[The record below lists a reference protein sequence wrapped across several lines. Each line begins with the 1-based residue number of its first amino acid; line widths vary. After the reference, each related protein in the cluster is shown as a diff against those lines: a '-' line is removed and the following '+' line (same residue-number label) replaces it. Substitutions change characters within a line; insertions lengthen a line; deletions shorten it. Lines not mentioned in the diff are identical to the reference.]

1 MSTDINSLIERARN
15 WDKAAIARLI
25 TLAEEGV
32 EIPLSIQRRSHV
44 IGITGP
50 PGSGK
55 STLIYAMARKI
66 PQDKRVAILTIDPS
80 SPFTGGSFMGNRI
93 RMQELTSRPNIYI
106 RSMATRGIRG
116 GLNYATMAAVNIL
129 EYAGADYIFI
139 ETVGAGQSDTD
150 VKYVADTILV
160 LVPPLSG
167 DEIQALKSGLME
179 IGDIYVVSKSDNQ
192 ASESTYRDLLAMVD
206 MVREVKGDSWKPAV
220 IKVSGLYGY
229 GVDELLK
236 LIDDRF
242 RELVSNGRLNESLT
256 SRRLLEMRLYAYDL
270 LEKRLVEDKEL
281 ENDVANGKLSPQEAA
296 RRLLGMGLPRLDH
309 VAVAVRDIN
318 NAVEKFRRLG
328 LKVGDPII
336 VEEQGV
342 KVVMVWLGNTRI
354 ELLEPL
360 NQSSTVAKFLESR
373 GEGIHHI
380 ALEVNDLDEFIKRVQ
395 EAGLTLTGKPSKGAE
410 GIVTFIH
417 PKSLNGVLLELVQR
431 RISNE

>member
-1 MSTDINSLIERARN
+1 MKIEELLERVRN
-15 WDKAAIARLI
+15 WDKLAIAKLI
-25 TLAEEGV
+25 TMAEEGV
-32 EIPLSIQRRSHV
+32 EPQLDVRRRSHV

-55 STLIYAMARKI
+55 STLIYTMARKI

-93 RMQELTSRPNIYI
+93 RMQELTSKPNIYI

-116 GLNYATMAAVNIL
+116 GLNYATVAAINIL
-129 EYAGADYIFI
+129 EYAGADYIFL

-179 IGDIYVVSKSDNQ
+179 IGDIYVVSKSDNP
-192 ASESTYRDLLAMVD
+192 ASESTYRDLMAMVD
-206 MVREVKGDSWKPAV
+206 MVREIKGETWRPTV
-220 IKVSGLYGY
+220 LKVSGLYGY

-236 LIDDRF
+236 VIDDRF
-242 RELVSNGRLNESLT
+242 GELMKNGRLDNTLR
-256 SRRLLEMRLYAYDL
+256 SRRTLEMRLYAYDL
-270 LEKRLVEDKEL
+270 LEKSLNEAKDL
-281 ENDVANGKLSPQEAA
+281 ESKVINGELSPRDAA
-296 RRLLGMGLPRLDH
+296 RRLLNYYDKPRLDH
-309 VAVAVRDIN
+309 VAVAIKNIDEAAR
-318 NAVEKFRRLG
+318 KFRELG
-328 LKVGDPII
+328 LRVSDPIV

-342 KVVMVWLGNTRI
+342 KVVMVMLSNTKI

-360 NQSSTVAKFLESR
+360 GPETTVAKFIEKR

-380 ALEVNDLDEFIKRVQ
+380 AIEVDDINKFINIAKN
-395 EAGLTLTGKPSKGAE
+395 AGLTITGEPSRGAE

-417 PKSLNGVLLELVQR
+417 PKSLHGILLELVQH
-431 RISNE
+431 E

>member
-1 MSTDINSLIERARN
+1 MKIEELLERARN
-15 WDKAAIARLI
+15 WDKLAIAKLI
-25 TLAEEGV
+25 TMAEEGV
-32 EIPLSIQRRSHV
+32 EPQLDVRRRSHV

-55 STLIYAMARKI
+55 STLIYTMARKI

-93 RMQELTSRPNIYI
+93 RMQELTSKPNIYI

-116 GLNYATMAAVNIL
+116 GLNYATIAAINIL
-129 EYAGADYIFI
+129 EYAGADYIFL

-179 IGDIYVVSKSDNQ
+179 IGDIYVVSKSDNP
-192 ASESTYRDLLAMVD
+192 ASESTYRDLMAMVD
-206 MVREVKGDSWKPAV
+206 MVREIKGETWRPTV
-220 IKVSGLYGY
+220 LKVSGLYGY

-236 LIDDRF
+236 VIDDRF
-242 RELVSNGRLNESLT
+242 GELMKNGRLDNTLR
-256 SRRLLEMRLYAYDL
+256 SRRTLEMRLYAYDL
-270 LEKRLVEDKEL
+270 LEKSLNEAKDL
-281 ENDVANGKLSPQEAA
+281 ESKVINGELSPRDAA
-296 RRLLGMGLPRLDH
+296 RRLLNYYDKPRLDH
-309 VAVAVRDIN
+309 VAVAIKNIDEAAR
-318 NAVEKFRRLG
+318 KFKELG
-328 LKVGDPII
+328 LRVSDPIV

-342 KVVMVWLGNTRI
+342 KVVMVMLSNTKI

-360 NQSSTVAKFLESR
+360 GPETTVAKFIEKR

-380 ALEVNDLDEFIKRVQ
+380 AIEVDDINKFINIAKN
-395 EAGLTLTGKPSKGAE
+395 AGLTITGEPSRGAE

-417 PKSLNGVLLELVQR
+417 PKSLHGILLELVQH
-431 RISNE
+431 E

>member
-1 MSTDINSLIERARN
+1 MKIEELLERARN
-15 WDKAAIARLI
+15 WDKLAIAKLI
-25 TLAEEGV
+25 TMAEEGV
-32 EIPLSIQRRSHV
+32 EPQLDVRRRSHV

-55 STLIYAMARKI
+55 STLIYTMARKI

-93 RMQELTSRPNIYI
+93 RMQELTSKPNIYI

-116 GLNYATMAAVNIL
+116 GLNYATVAAINIL
-129 EYAGADYIFI
+129 EYAGADYIFL

-179 IGDIYVVSKSDNQ
+179 IGDIYVVSKSDNP
-192 ASESTYRDLLAMVD
+192 ASESTYRDLMAMVD
-206 MVREVKGDSWKPAV
+206 MVREIKGETWRPTV
-220 IKVSGLYGY
+220 LKVSGLYGY

-236 LIDDRF
+236 VIDDRF
-242 RELVSNGRLNESLT
+242 GELMKNGRLDNTLR
-256 SRRLLEMRLYAYDL
+256 SRRTLEMRLYAYDL
-270 LEKRLVEDKEL
+270 LEKSLNEAKDL
-281 ENDVANGKLSPQEAA
+281 ESKVINGELSPRDAA
-296 RRLLGMGLPRLDH
+296 RRLLNYYDKPRLDH
-309 VAVAVRDIN
+309 VAVAIKNIDEAAR
-318 NAVEKFRRLG
+318 KFRELG
-328 LKVGDPII
+328 LRVSDPIV

-342 KVVMVWLGNTRI
+342 KVVMVMLSNTKI

-360 NQSSTVAKFLESR
+360 GPETTVAKFIEKR

-380 ALEVNDLDEFIKRVQ
+380 AIEVDDINKFINIAKN
-395 EAGLTLTGKPSKGAE
+395 AGLTITGEPSRGAE

-417 PKSLNGVLLELVQR
+417 PKSLHGILLELV
-431 RISNE
+431 SMSEL

>member
-1 MSTDINSLIERARN
+1 MKIEELLERARN
-15 WDKAAIARLI
+15 WDKLAIAKLI
-25 TLAEEGV
+25 TMAEEGV
-32 EIPLSIQRRSHV
+32 EPQLDVRRRSHV

-55 STLIYAMARKI
+55 STLIYTMARKI

-93 RMQELTSRPNIYI
+93 RMQELTSKPNIYI

-116 GLNYATMAAVNIL
+116 GLNYATIAAINIL
-129 EYAGADYIFI
+129 EYAGADYIFL

-179 IGDIYVVSKSDNQ
+179 IGDIYVVSKSDNL
-192 ASESTYRDLLAMVD
+192 ASESTFRDLMVMVD
-206 MVREVKGDSWKPAV
+206 MVREIKGETWRPTV
-220 IKVSGLYGY
+220 LKVSGLYGY

-236 LIDDRF
+236 VIDDRF
-242 RELVSNGRLNESLT
+242 GELMKNGGLDNTLR
-256 SRRLLEMRLYAYDL
+256 SRRTLEMRLYAYDL
-270 LEKRLVEDKEL
+270 LEKSLNEAKDL
-281 ENDVANGKLSPQEAA
+281 ESKVINGELSPRDAA
-296 RRLLGMGLPRLDH
+296 RRLLNYYDKPRLDH
-309 VAVAVRDIN
+309 VAVAIKNVDEAAR
-318 NAVEKFRRLG
+318 KFKELG
-328 LKVGDPII
+328 LRVSDPIV

-342 KVVMVWLGNTRI
+342 KVVMVMLGNTKI

-360 NQSSTVAKFLESR
+360 GPETTVAKFIEKR

-380 ALEVNDLDEFIKRVQ
+380 AIEVDDINKFINIAKN
-395 EAGLTLTGKPSKGAE
+395 AGLTITGEPSRGAE

-417 PKSLNGVLLELVQR
+417 PKSLHGILLELVQH
-431 RISNE
+431 E

>member
-1 MSTDINSLIERARN
+1 MKIEELLERARN
-15 WDKAAIARLI
+15 WDKLAIAKLI
-25 TLAEEGV
+25 TMAEEGV
-32 EIPLSIQRRSHV
+32 EPQLDVRRRSHV

-55 STLIYAMARKI
+55 STLIYTMARKI

-93 RMQELTSRPNIYI
+93 RMQELTSKPNIYI

-116 GLNYATMAAVNIL
+116 GLNYATVAAINIL
-129 EYAGADYIFI
+129 EYAGADYIFL

-179 IGDIYVVSKSDNQ
+179 IGDIYVVSKSDNP
-192 ASESTYRDLLAMVD
+192 ASESTYRDLMAMVD
-206 MVREVKGDSWKPAV
+206 MVREIKGETWRPTV
-220 IKVSGLYGY
+220 LKVSGLYGY

-236 LIDDRF
+236 VIDDRF
-242 RELVSNGRLNESLT
+242 GELMKNGRLDNTLR
-256 SRRLLEMRLYAYDL
+256 SRRTLEMRLYAYDL
-270 LEKRLVEDKEL
+270 LEKSLNEAKDL
-281 ENDVANGKLSPQEAA
+281 ESKVINGELSPRDAA
-296 RRLLGMGLPRLDH
+296 RRLLNYYDKPRLDH
-309 VAVAVRDIN
+309 VAVAIKNIDEAAR
-318 NAVEKFRRLG
+318 KFRELG
-328 LKVGDPII
+328 LRVSDPIV

-342 KVVMVWLGNTRI
+342 KVVMVMLGNTKI

-360 NQSSTVAKFLESR
+360 GPETTVAKFIEKR

-380 ALEVNDLDEFIKRVQ
+380 AIEVDDINKFINIAKN
-395 EAGLTLTGKPSKGAE
+395 AGLTITSEPSRGAE

-417 PKSLNGVLLELVQR
+417 PKSLHGILLELVQHAR
-431 RISNE
+431 

>member
-1 MSTDINSLIERARN
+1 MKIEELLERARN
-15 WDKAAIARLI
+15 WDKLAIAKLI
-25 TLAEEGV
+25 TMAEEGV
-32 EIPLSIQRRSHV
+32 EPQLDVRRRSHV

-55 STLIYAMARKI
+55 STLIYTMARKI

-93 RMQELTSRPNIYI
+93 RMQELTSKPNIYI

-116 GLNYATMAAVNIL
+116 GLNYATVAAINIL
-129 EYAGADYIFI
+129 EYAGADYIFL

-179 IGDIYVVSKSDNQ
+179 IGDIYVVSKSDNP
-192 ASESTYRDLLAMVD
+192 ASESTYRDLMAMVD
-206 MVREVKGDSWKPAV
+206 MVREIKGETWRPTV
-220 IKVSGLYGY
+220 LKVSGLYGY

-236 LIDDRF
+236 VIDDRF
-242 RELVSNGRLNESLT
+242 GELMKNGRLDNTLR
-256 SRRLLEMRLYAYDL
+256 SRRTLEMRLYAYDL
-270 LEKRLVEDKEL
+270 LEKSLNEAKDL
-281 ENDVANGKLSPQEAA
+281 ESKVINGELSPRDAA
-296 RRLLGMGLPRLDH
+296 RRLLNYYDKPRLDH
-309 VAVAVRDIN
+309 VAVAIKNIDEAAR
-318 NAVEKFRRLG
+318 KFRELG
-328 LKVGDPII
+328 LRVSDPIV

-342 KVVMVWLGNTRI
+342 KVVMVMLSNTKI

-360 NQSSTVAKFLESR
+360 GPETTVAKFIEKR

-380 ALEVNDLDEFIKRVQ
+380 AIEVDDINKFINIAKN
-395 EAGLTLTGKPSKGAE
+395 AGLTITGEPSRGAE

-417 PKSLNGVLLELVQR
+417 PKSLHGILLELVQH
-431 RISNE
+431 

>member
-1 MSTDINSLIERARN
+1 MKIEELLERARN
-15 WDKAAIARLI
+15 WDKLAIAKLI
-25 TLAEEGV
+25 TMAEEGV
-32 EIPLSIQRRSHV
+32 EPQLDVRRRSHV

-55 STLIYAMARKI
+55 STLIYTMARKI
-66 PQDKRVAILTIDPS
+66 PRDKRVAILTIDPS

-93 RMQELTSRPNIYI
+93 RMQELTSKPNIYI

-116 GLNYATMAAVNIL
+116 GLNYATVAAINIL
-129 EYAGADYIFI
+129 EYAGADYIFL

-179 IGDIYVVSKSDNQ
+179 IGDIYVVSKSDNP
-192 ASESTYRDLLAMVD
+192 ASESTYRDLMAMVD
-206 MVREVKGDSWKPAV
+206 MVREIKGETWRPTV
-220 IKVSGLYGY
+220 LKVSGLYGY

-236 LIDDRF
+236 VIDDRF
-242 RELVSNGRLNESLT
+242 GELMKNGRLDNTLR
-256 SRRLLEMRLYAYDL
+256 SRRTLEMRLYAYDL
-270 LEKRLVEDKEL
+270 LEKSLNEAKDL
-281 ENDVANGKLSPQEAA
+281 ESKVINGELSPRDAA
-296 RRLLGMGLPRLDH
+296 RRLLNYYDKPRLDH
-309 VAVAVRDIN
+309 VAVAIKNIDEAAR
-318 NAVEKFRRLG
+318 KFRELG
-328 LKVGDPII
+328 LRVSDPIV

-342 KVVMVWLGNTRI
+342 KVVMVMLSNTKI

-360 NQSSTVAKFLESR
+360 GPETTVAKFIEKR

-380 ALEVNDLDEFIKRVQ
+380 AIEVDDINKFINIAKN
-395 EAGLTLTGKPSKGAE
+395 AGLTITSEPSRGAE

-417 PKSLNGVLLELVQR
+417 PKSLHGILLELVQH
-431 RISNE
+431 E

>member
-1 MSTDINSLIERARN
+1 MKIEELLERARN
-15 WDKAAIARLI
+15 WDKLAIAKLI
-25 TLAEEGV
+25 TMAEEGV
-32 EIPLSIQRRSHV
+32 EPQLDVRRRSHV

-55 STLIYAMARKI
+55 STLIYTMARKI

-93 RMQELTSRPNIYI
+93 RMQELTSKPNIYI

-116 GLNYATMAAVNIL
+116 GLNYATIAAINIL
-129 EYAGADYIFI
+129 EYAGADYIFL

-179 IGDIYVVSKSDNQ
+179 IGDIYVVSKSDNL
-192 ASESTYRDLLAMVD
+192 ASESTFRDLMVMVD
-206 MVREVKGDSWKPAV
+206 MVREIKGETWRPTV
-220 IKVSGLYGY
+220 LKVSGLYGY

-236 LIDDRF
+236 VIDDRF
-242 RELVSNGRLNESLT
+242 GELMKNGGLDNTLR
-256 SRRLLEMRLYAYDL
+256 SRRTLEMRLYAYDL
-270 LEKRLVEDKEL
+270 LEKSLNEAKDL
-281 ENDVANGKLSPQEAA
+281 ESKVINGELSPRDAA
-296 RRLLGMGLPRLDH
+296 RRLLNYYDKPRLDH
-309 VAVAVRDIN
+309 VAVAIKNVDEAAR
-318 NAVEKFRRLG
+318 KFKELG
-328 LKVGDPII
+328 LRVSDPIV

-342 KVVMVWLGNTRI
+342 KVVMVMLGNTKI

-360 NQSSTVAKFLESR
+360 GPETTVAKFIEKR

-380 ALEVNDLDEFIKRVQ
+380 AIEVDDINKFINIAKN
-395 EAGLTLTGKPSKGAE
+395 AGLTITGEPSRGAE

-417 PKSLNGVLLELVQR
+417 PKSLHGILLELIQH
-431 RISNE
+431 E

>member
-1 MSTDINSLIERARN
+1 MKIEELLERARN
-15 WDKAAIARLI
+15 WDKLAIAKLI
-25 TLAEEGV
+25 TMAEEGV
-32 EIPLSIQRRSHV
+32 EPQLDVRRRSHV

-55 STLIYAMARKI
+55 STLIYTMARKI

-93 RMQELTSRPNIYI
+93 RMQELTSKPNIYI

-116 GLNYATMAAVNIL
+116 GLNYATVAAINIL
-129 EYAGADYIFI
+129 EYAGADYIFL

-150 VKYVADTILV
+150 VKYIADTILV

-179 IGDIYVVSKSDNQ
+179 IGDIYVVSKSDNP
-192 ASESTYRDLLAMVD
+192 ASESTYRDLMAMVD
-206 MVREVKGDSWKPAV
+206 MVREIKGETWRPTV
-220 IKVSGLYGY
+220 LKVSGLYGY

-236 LIDDRF
+236 VIDDRF
-242 RELVSNGRLNESLT
+242 GELMKNGRLDNTLR
-256 SRRLLEMRLYAYDL
+256 SRRTLEMRLYAYDL
-270 LEKRLVEDKEL
+270 LEKSLNEAKDL
-281 ENDVANGKLSPQEAA
+281 ESKVINGELSPRDAA
-296 RRLLGMGLPRLDH
+296 RRLLNYYDKPRLDH
-309 VAVAVRDIN
+309 VAVAIKNIDEAAR
-318 NAVEKFRRLG
+318 KFKELG
-328 LKVGDPII
+328 LRVSDPIV

-342 KVVMVWLGNTRI
+342 KVVMVMLSNTKI

-360 NQSSTVAKFLESR
+360 GPETTVAKFIEKR

-380 ALEVNDLDEFIKRVQ
+380 AIEVDDINKFINIAKN
-395 EAGLTLTGKPSKGAE
+395 AGLTITSEPSRGAE

-417 PKSLNGVLLELVQR
+417 PKSLHGILLELVQH
-431 RISNE
+431 E

>member
-1 MSTDINSLIERARN
+1 MSIDINELLIRVRN
-15 WDKAAIARLI
+15 WDKLAIAKLI
-25 TLAEEGV
+25 TLAEEGIEV
-32 EIPLSIQRRSHV
+32 PLGIQHRSHV

-55 STLIYAMARKI
+55 STLIYTMARKI
-66 PQDKRVAILTIDPS
+66 PQEKRIAILTIDPS

-116 GLNYATMAAVNIL
+116 GLNYATIAAVNVL

-150 VKYVADTILV
+150 IKYVADTILV

-192 ASESTYRDLLAMVD
+192 VSESTYRDLMAMVD
-206 MVREVKGDSWKPAV
+206 MMKEIKGNSWKPIV
-220 IKVSGLYGY
+220 VKVSGLYGY
-229 GVDELLK
+229 GVDDLLR

-242 RELVSNGRLNESLT
+242 RELINNGRLSESLI

-270 LEKRLVEDKEL
+270 LEKSLIERKDL
-281 ENDVANGKLSPQEAA
+281 ESEVVSGKLTPQEAA
-296 RRLLGMGLPRLDH
+296 RRLLGMERPRLDH
-309 VAVAVRDIN
+309 VAIAVKDLDGTI
-318 NAVEKFRRLG
+318 EKFRKLG
-328 LKVGDPII
+328 LRVSDPVI

-342 KVVMVWLGNTRI
+342 KVAMVWLGNTRI

-360 NQSSTVAKFLESR
+360 NPNSTVAKFLESR

-380 ALEVNDLDEFIKRVQ
+380 ALEVNDLEEFIKRVQ
-395 EAGLTLTGKPSKGAE
+395 EAGLVITGKPSKGAE
-410 GIVTFIH
+410 GLVVFIH
-417 PKSLNGVLLELVQR
+417 PKSLNGVLLELVQHR
-431 RISNE
+431 A

>member
-1 MSTDINSLIERARN
+1 MKIEELLERARN
-15 WDKAAIARLI
+15 WDKFAIAKLI
-25 TLAEEGV
+25 TMAEEGV
-32 EIPLSIQRRSHV
+32 EPQLDVRRRSHV

-55 STLIYAMARKI
+55 STLIYTMARKI

-93 RMQELTSRPNIYI
+93 RMQELTSKPNIYI

-116 GLNYATMAAVNIL
+116 GLNYATVAAINIL
-129 EYAGADYIFI
+129 EYAGADYIFL

-179 IGDIYVVSKSDNQ
+179 IGDIYVVSKSDNP
-192 ASESTYRDLLAMVD
+192 ASESTYRDLMAMVD
-206 MVREVKGDSWKPAV
+206 MVREIKGETWRPTV
-220 IKVSGLYGY
+220 LKVSGLYGY

-236 LIDDRF
+236 VIDDRF
-242 RELVSNGRLNESLT
+242 GELMKNGRLDNTLR
-256 SRRLLEMRLYAYDL
+256 SRRTLEMRLYAYDL
-270 LEKRLVEDKEL
+270 LEKSLNEAKDL
-281 ENDVANGKLSPQEAA
+281 ESKVINGELSPRDAA
-296 RRLLGMGLPRLDH
+296 RRLLNYYDKPRLDH
-309 VAVAVRDIN
+309 VAVAIKNIDE
-318 NAVEKFRRLG
+318 AAKKFRELG
-328 LKVGDPII
+328 LRVSDPIV

-342 KVVMVWLGNTRI
+342 KVVMVMLSNTKI

-360 NQSSTVAKFLESR
+360 GPETTVAKFIEKR

-380 ALEVNDLDEFIKRVQ
+380 AIEVDDINKFINIAKN
-395 EAGLTLTGKPSKGAE
+395 AGLTITSEPSRGAE

-417 PKSLNGVLLELVQR
+417 PKSLHGILLELVQH
-431 RISNE
+431 E

>member
-1 MSTDINSLIERARN
+1 MKIDELLERARN
-15 WDKAAIARLI
+15 WDKLAIAKLI
-25 TLAEEGV
+25 TMAEEGV
-32 EIPLSIQRRSHV
+32 EPQLDVRRRSHV

-55 STLIYAMARKI
+55 STLIYTMARKI

-93 RMQELTSRPNIYI
+93 RMQELTSKPNIYI

-116 GLNYATMAAVNIL
+116 GLNYATIAAINIL
-129 EYAGADYIFI
+129 EYAGADYIFL

-179 IGDIYVVSKSDNQ
+179 IGDIYVVSKSDNP
-192 ASESTYRDLLAMVD
+192 ASESTYRDLMAMVD
-206 MVREVKGDSWKPAV
+206 MVREIKGETWRPTV
-220 IKVSGLYGY
+220 LKVSGLYGY

-236 LIDDRF
+236 VLDDRF
-242 RELVSNGRLNESLT
+242 GELMKNGRLDNTLR
-256 SRRLLEMRLYAYDL
+256 SRRTLEMRLYAYDL
-270 LEKRLVEDKEL
+270 LEKSLNEAKDL
-281 ENDVANGKLSPQEAA
+281 ESKVINGELSPRDAA
-296 RRLLGMGLPRLDH
+296 RRLLNYYDKPRLDH
-309 VAVAVRDIN
+309 VAVAIKNIDEAAR
-318 NAVEKFRRLG
+318 KFRELG
-328 LKVGDPII
+328 LRVSDPIV

-342 KVVMVWLGNTRI
+342 KVVMVMLSNTKI

-360 NQSSTVAKFLESR
+360 GPETTVANFIEKR

-380 ALEVNDLDEFIKRVQ
+380 AIEVDDINKFINIAKN
-395 EAGLTLTGKPSKGAE
+395 AGLTITGEPSRGAE

-417 PKSLNGVLLELVQR
+417 PKSLHGILLELVQH
-431 RISNE
+431 E

>member
-1 MSTDINSLIERARN
+1 MKIEELLERARN
-15 WDKAAIARLI
+15 WDKLAIAKLI
-25 TLAEEGV
+25 TMAEEGV
-32 EIPLSIQRRSHV
+32 EPQLDVRRRSHV

-55 STLIYAMARKI
+55 STLIYTMARKI

-93 RMQELTSRPNIYI
+93 RMQELTSKPNIYI

-116 GLNYATMAAVNIL
+116 GLNYATVAAINIL
-129 EYAGADYIFI
+129 EYAGADYIFL

-179 IGDIYVVSKSDNQ
+179 IGDIYVVSKSDNP
-192 ASESTYRDLLAMVD
+192 ASESTYRDLMAMVD
-206 MVREVKGDSWKPAV
+206 MVREIKGETWRPTV
-220 IKVSGLYGY
+220 LKVSGLYGY
-229 GVDELLK
+229 GVDELLNV
-236 LIDDRF
+236 IDDRF
-242 RELVSNGRLNESLT
+242 GELMKNGRLDNTLR
-256 SRRLLEMRLYAYDL
+256 SRRTLEMRLYAYDL
-270 LEKRLVEDKEL
+270 LEKSLNEAKDL
-281 ENDVANGKLSPQEAA
+281 ESKVINGELSPRDAA
-296 RRLLGMGLPRLDH
+296 RRLLNYYDKPRLDH
-309 VAVAVRDIN
+309 VAVAIKNIDEAAR
-318 NAVEKFRRLG
+318 KFRELG
-328 LKVGDPII
+328 LRVSDPIV

-342 KVVMVWLGNTRI
+342 KVVMVMLSNTKI

-360 NQSSTVAKFLESR
+360 GPETTVAKFIEKR

-380 ALEVNDLDEFIKRVQ
+380 AIEVDDINKFINIAKN
-395 EAGLTLTGKPSKGAE
+395 AGLTITSEPSRGAE

-417 PKSLNGVLLELVQR
+417 PKSLHGILLELVQH
-431 RISNE
+431 E

>member
-1 MSTDINSLIERARN
+1 MKIEELLERARN
-15 WDKAAIARLI
+15 WDKLAIAKLI
-25 TLAEEGV
+25 TMAEEGV
-32 EIPLSIQRRSHV
+32 EPQLDVRRRSHV

-55 STLIYAMARKI
+55 STLIYTMARKI

-93 RMQELTSRPNIYI
+93 RMQELTSKPNIYI

-116 GLNYATMAAVNIL
+116 GLNYATIAAINIL
-129 EYAGADYIFI
+129 EYAGADYIFL

-179 IGDIYVVSKSDNQ
+179 IGDIYVVSKSDNP
-192 ASESTYRDLLAMVD
+192 ASESTYRDLMAMVD
-206 MVREVKGDSWKPAV
+206 MVREIKGETWRPTV
-220 IKVSGLYGY
+220 LKVSGLYGY

-236 LIDDRF
+236 VIDDRF
-242 RELVSNGRLNESLT
+242 GELMKNGRLDNTLR
-256 SRRLLEMRLYAYDL
+256 SRRTLEMRLYAYDL
-270 LEKRLVEDKEL
+270 LEKSLNEAKDL
-281 ENDVANGKLSPQEAA
+281 ESKVINGELSPRDAA
-296 RRLLGMGLPRLDH
+296 RRLLNYYDKPRLDH
-309 VAVAVRDIN
+309 VAVAIKNIDEAAR
-318 NAVEKFRRLG
+318 KFKELG
-328 LKVGDPII
+328 LRVSDPIV

-342 KVVMVWLGNTRI
+342 KVVMVMLSNTKI

-360 NQSSTVAKFLESR
+360 GPETTVAKFIEKR

-380 ALEVNDLDEFIKRVQ
+380 AIEVDDINKFINIAKN
-395 EAGLTLTGKPSKGAE
+395 AGLTITGEPSRGAE

-417 PKSLNGVLLELVQR
+417 PKSLHGILLELV
-431 RISNE
+431 SMSEL

>member
-1 MSTDINSLIERARN
+1 MKIEELLERARN
-15 WDKAAIARLI
+15 WDKLAIAKLI
-25 TLAEEGV
+25 TMAEEGV
-32 EIPLSIQRRSHV
+32 EPQLDVRRRSHV

-55 STLIYAMARKI
+55 STLIYTMARKI

-93 RMQELTSRPNIYI
+93 RMQELTSKPNIYI

-116 GLNYATMAAVNIL
+116 GLNYATVAAINIL
-129 EYAGADYIFI
+129 EYAGADYIFL

-179 IGDIYVVSKSDNQ
+179 IGDIYVVSKSDNP
-192 ASESTYRDLLAMVD
+192 ASESTYRDLMAMVD
-206 MVREVKGDSWKPAV
+206 MVREIKGETWRPTV
-220 IKVSGLYGY
+220 LKVSGLYGY

-236 LIDDRF
+236 VIDDRF
-242 RELVSNGRLNESLT
+242 GELMKNGRLDNTLR
-256 SRRLLEMRLYAYDL
+256 SRRTLEMRLYAYDL
-270 LEKRLVEDKEL
+270 LEKSLNEAKDL
-281 ENDVANGKLSPQEAA
+281 ESKVINGELSPRDAA
-296 RRLLGMGLPRLDH
+296 RRLLNYYDKPRLDH
-309 VAVAVRDIN
+309 VAVAIKNIDEAAR
-318 NAVEKFRRLG
+318 KFKELG
-328 LKVGDPII
+328 LRVSDPIV

-342 KVVMVWLGNTRI
+342 KVVMVMLSNTKI

-360 NQSSTVAKFLESR
+360 GPETTVAKFIEKR

-380 ALEVNDLDEFIKRVQ
+380 AIEVDDINKFINIAKN
-395 EAGLTLTGKPSKGAE
+395 AGLTITSEPSRGAE

-417 PKSLNGVLLELVQR
+417 PKNLHGILLELVQH
-431 RISNE
+431 E

>member
-1 MSTDINSLIERARN
+1 MKIEELLERARN
-15 WDKAAIARLI
+15 WDKLAIAKLI
-25 TLAEEGV
+25 TMAEEGV
-32 EIPLSIQRRSHV
+32 EPQLDVRRRSHV

-55 STLIYAMARKI
+55 STLIYTMARKI

-93 RMQELTSRPNIYI
+93 RMQELTSKPNIYI

-116 GLNYATMAAVNIL
+116 GLNYATVAAINIL
-129 EYAGADYIFI
+129 EYAGADYIFL

-179 IGDIYVVSKSDNQ
+179 IGDIYVVSKSDNP
-192 ASESTYRDLLAMVD
+192 ASESTYRDLMAMVD
-206 MVREVKGDSWKPAV
+206 MVREIKGETWRPTV
-220 IKVSGLYGY
+220 LKVSGLYGY

-236 LIDDRF
+236 VIDDRF
-242 RELVSNGRLNESLT
+242 GELMKNGRLDNTLR
-256 SRRLLEMRLYAYDL
+256 SRRTLEMRLYAYDL
-270 LEKRLVEDKEL
+270 LEKSLNEAKDL
-281 ENDVANGKLSPQEAA
+281 ESKVINGELSPRDAA
-296 RRLLGMGLPRLDH
+296 RRLLNYYDKPRLDH
-309 VAVAVRDIN
+309 VAVAIKNIDEAAR
-318 NAVEKFRRLG
+318 KFRELG
-328 LKVGDPII
+328 LRVSDPIV

-342 KVVMVWLGNTRI
+342 KVVMVMLSNTKI

-360 NQSSTVAKFLESR
+360 GPETTVAKFIEKR

-380 ALEVNDLDEFIKRVQ
+380 AIEVDDINKFINIAKN
-395 EAGLTLTGKPSKGAE
+395 AGLTITSEPSRGAE

-417 PKSLNGVLLELVQR
+417 PKSLHGILLELVQHAR
-431 RISNE
+431 

>member
-1 MSTDINSLIERARN
+1 MGIDELLEKARN
-15 WDKAAIARLI
+15 WDKSAIAKLI
-25 TLAEEGV
+25 TMAEEGV
-32 EIPLSIQRRSHV
+32 EPQLNIHRRSHV

-55 STLIYAMARKI
+55 STLIYAMARRI

-106 RSMATRGIRG
+106 RSMATRGMRG
-116 GLNYATMAAVNIL
+116 GLNYATVAAINIL

-150 VKYVADTILV
+150 VKYVADTVLV

-179 IGDIYVVSKSDNQ
+179 IGDIYIVSKSDNP

-206 MVREVKGDSWKPAV
+206 MVREVKGEAWKPV
-220 IKVSGLYGY
+220 VLKVSGLYGH

-236 LIDDRF
+236 IIDERF
-242 RELVSNGRLNESLT
+242 NELVKSGRLDDSLR
-256 SRRLLEMRLYAYDL
+256 SRRALEMRLYAYDM
-270 LEKRLVEDKEL
+270 LEKMLNEAKDLEL
-281 ENDVANGKLSPQEAA
+281 RVINGELTPREAVRA
-296 RRLLGMGLPRLDH
+296 LLGRGMPRLDH
-309 VAVAVRDIN
+309 VAVAVKNIDEAAR
-318 NAVEKFRRLG
+318 KFRDLG
-328 LKVGDPII
+328 FRVSDPVI
-336 VEEQGV
+336 VEGQGV
-342 KVVMVWLGNTRI
+342 KVVMVQLGNAKI

-360 NQSSTVAKFLESR
+360 SPESTVAKFIERR

-380 ALEVNDLDEFIKRVQ
+380 AVEVDDIDKFISIAKNV
-395 EAGLTLTGKPSKGAE
+395 GLSVVGGPSRGAE
-410 GIVTFIH
+410 GIVAFIH
-417 PKSLNGVLLELVQR
+417 PKDLHGVLLELVQHV
-431 RISNE
+431 

>member
-1 MSTDINSLIERARN
+1 MKIEELLERARN
-15 WDKAAIARLI
+15 WDKLAIAKLI
-25 TLAEEGV
+25 TMAEEGV
-32 EIPLSIQRRSHV
+32 EPQLDVRRRSHV

-55 STLIYAMARKI
+55 STLIYTMARKI

-93 RMQELTSRPNIYI
+93 RMQELTSKPNIYI

-116 GLNYATMAAVNIL
+116 GLNYATIAAINIL
-129 EYAGADYIFI
+129 EYAGADYIFL

-179 IGDIYVVSKSDNQ
+179 IGDIYVVSKSDNL
-192 ASESTYRDLLAMVD
+192 ASESTFRDLMVMVD
-206 MVREVKGDSWKPAV
+206 MVREIKGETWRPTV
-220 IKVSGLYGY
+220 LKVSGLYGY

-236 LIDDRF
+236 VIDDRF
-242 RELVSNGRLNESLT
+242 GELMKNGGLDNTLR
-256 SRRLLEMRLYAYDL
+256 SRRTLEMRLYAYDL
-270 LEKRLVEDKEL
+270 LEKSLNEAKDL
-281 ENDVANGKLSPQEAA
+281 ESKVINGELSPRDAA
-296 RRLLGMGLPRLDH
+296 RRLLNYYDKPRLDH
-309 VAVAVRDIN
+309 VAVAIKNIDEAAR
-318 NAVEKFRRLG
+318 KFKELG
-328 LKVGDPII
+328 LRVSDPIV

-342 KVVMVWLGNTRI
+342 KVVMVMLGNTKI

-360 NQSSTVAKFLESR
+360 GPETTVAKFIEKR

-380 ALEVNDLDEFIKRVQ
+380 AIEVDDINKFINIAKN
-395 EAGLTLTGKPSKGAE
+395 AGLTITGEPSRGAE

-417 PKSLNGVLLELVQR
+417 PKSLHGILLELIQH
-431 RISNE
+431 E

>member
-1 MSTDINSLIERARN
+1 MKIEELLERARN
-15 WDKAAIARLI
+15 WDKLAIAKLI
-25 TLAEEGV
+25 TMAEEGV
-32 EIPLSIQRRSHV
+32 EPQLDVRRRSHV

-55 STLIYAMARKI
+55 STLIYTMARKI

-93 RMQELTSRPNIYI
+93 RMQELTSKPNIYI

-116 GLNYATMAAVNIL
+116 GLNYATVAAINIL
-129 EYAGADYIFI
+129 EYAGADYIFL

-179 IGDIYVVSKSDNQ
+179 IGDIYVVSKSDNP
-192 ASESTYRDLLAMVD
+192 ASESTYRDLMAMVD
-206 MVREVKGDSWKPAV
+206 MVREIKGETGRPTV
-220 IKVSGLYGY
+220 LKVSGLYGY

-236 LIDDRF
+236 VIDDRF
-242 RELVSNGRLNESLT
+242 GELMKNGRLDNTLR
-256 SRRLLEMRLYAYDL
+256 SRRTLEMRLYAYDL
-270 LEKRLVEDKEL
+270 LEKSLNEAKDL
-281 ENDVANGKLSPQEAA
+281 ESKVINGELSPRDAA
-296 RRLLGMGLPRLDH
+296 RRLLNYYDKPRLDH
-309 VAVAVRDIN
+309 VAVAIKNIDEAAR
-318 NAVEKFRRLG
+318 KFRELG
-328 LKVGDPII
+328 LRVSDPIV

-342 KVVMVWLGNTRI
+342 KVVMVMLSNTKI

-360 NQSSTVAKFLESR
+360 GPETTVAKFIEKR

-380 ALEVNDLDEFIKRVQ
+380 AIEVDDINKFINIAKN
-395 EAGLTLTGKPSKGAE
+395 AGLTITGEPSRGAE

-417 PKSLNGVLLELVQR
+417 PKSLHGILLELVQHAR
-431 RISNE
+431 

>member
-1 MSTDINSLIERARN
+1 MKIEELLERARN
-15 WDKAAIARLI
+15 WDKLAIAKLI
-25 TLAEEGV
+25 TMAEEGV
-32 EIPLSIQRRSHV
+32 EPQLDVRRRSHV

-55 STLIYAMARKI
+55 STLIYTMARKI

-93 RMQELTSRPNIYI
+93 RMQELTSKPNIYI

-116 GLNYATMAAVNIL
+116 GLNYATIAAINIL
-129 EYAGADYIFI
+129 EYAGADYIFL

-179 IGDIYVVSKSDNQ
+179 IGDIYVVSKSDNP
-192 ASESTYRDLLAMVD
+192 ASESTYRDLMAMVD
-206 MVREVKGDSWKPAV
+206 MVREIKGETWRPTV
-220 IKVSGLYGY
+220 LKVSGLYGY

-236 LIDDRF
+236 VIDDRF
-242 RELVSNGRLNESLT
+242 GELMKNGRLDNTLR
-256 SRRLLEMRLYAYDL
+256 SRRTLEMRLYAYDL
-270 LEKRLVEDKEL
+270 LEKSLNEAKDL
-281 ENDVANGKLSPQEAA
+281 ESKVINGELSPRDAA
-296 RRLLGMGLPRLDH
+296 RRLLNYYDKPRLDH
-309 VAVAVRDIN
+309 VAVAIKNIDEAAR
-318 NAVEKFRRLG
+318 KFRELG
-328 LKVGDPII
+328 LRVSDPIV

-342 KVVMVWLGNTRI
+342 KVVMVMLSNTKI

-360 NQSSTVAKFLESR
+360 GPETTVAKFIEKR

-380 ALEVNDLDEFIKRVQ
+380 AIEVDDINKFINIAKN
-395 EAGLTLTGKPSKGAE
+395 AGLTITGEPSRGAE

-417 PKSLNGVLLELVQR
+417 PKNLHGILLELVQH
-431 RISNE
+431 E

>member
-1 MSTDINSLIERARN
+1 MMNINELLERARN
-15 WDKAAIARLI
+15 WDKLAIAKLI
-25 TLAEEGV
+25 TMAEEGV
-32 EIPLSIQRRSHV
+32 ELPIQVVRRSHV

-55 STLIYAMARKI
+55 STLIYTMARKI
-66 PQDKRVAILTIDPS
+66 PQDRKVAILTIDPS

-93 RMQELTSRPNIYI
+93 RMQELTSRSNIYI

-116 GLNYATMAAVNIL
+116 GLNYATIAAINIL
-129 EYAGADYIFI
+129 EYAGADYIFL

-192 ASESTYRDLLAMVD
+192 ASESTYRDLMAMVD
-206 MVREVKGDSWKPAV
+206 MMKEIKGDEWRPV
-220 IKVSGLYGY
+220 VLKVSGLYGY
-229 GVDELLK
+229 GVDELLRVIDGRFMELMKSGK
-236 LIDDRF
+236 LDSA
-242 RELVSNGRLNESLT
+242 LVGR
-256 SRRLLEMRLYAYDL
+256 RVLEMRLYAYDL
-270 LEKRLVEDKEL
+270 LEKGLNEMKDL
-281 ENDVANGKLSPQEAA
+281 ERDVASGKLSPQDAA
-296 RRLLGMGLPRLDH
+296 RRLFSFSKPRLDH
-309 VAVAVRDIN
+309 VAVAVKNIDDAAR
-318 NAVEKFRRLG
+318 KFKDLG
-328 LKVGDPII
+328 FRVSDPII

-342 KVVMVWLGNTRI
+342 KVVMVYLGNTKI

-360 NQSSTVAKFLESR
+360 GPETTVAKFIEKR

-380 ALEVNDLDEFIKRVQ
+380 ALEVGNINEFIEKVKG
-395 EAGLTLTGKPSKGAE
+395 AGLTITGEPSRGAE

-417 PKSLNGVLLELVQR
+417 PKSLNGVLLELVQHL
-431 RISNE
+431 SLNE

>member
-1 MSTDINSLIERARN
+1 MKIEELLERARN
-15 WDKAAIARLI
+15 WDKLAIAKLI
-25 TLAEEGV
+25 TMAEEGV
-32 EIPLSIQRRSHV
+32 EPQLDVRRRSHV

-55 STLIYAMARKI
+55 STLIYTMARKI

-93 RMQELTSRPNIYI
+93 RMQELTSKPNIYI

-116 GLNYATMAAVNIL
+116 GLNYATVAAINIL
-129 EYAGADYIFI
+129 EYAGADYIFL

-179 IGDIYVVSKSDNQ
+179 IGDIYVVSKSDNP
-192 ASESTYRDLLAMVD
+192 ASESTYRDLMAMVD
-206 MVREVKGDSWKPAV
+206 MVREIKGETWRPTV
-220 IKVSGLYGY
+220 LKVSGLYGY

-236 LIDDRF
+236 VIDDRF
-242 RELVSNGRLNESLT
+242 GELMKNGRLDNTLR
-256 SRRLLEMRLYAYDL
+256 SRRTLEMRLYAYDL
-270 LEKRLVEDKEL
+270 LEKSLNEAKDL
-281 ENDVANGKLSPQEAA
+281 ESKVINGELSPRDAA
-296 RRLLGMGLPRLDH
+296 RRLLNYYDKPRLDH
-309 VAVAVRDIN
+309 VAVAIKNIDEAAR
-318 NAVEKFRRLG
+318 KFRELG
-328 LKVGDPII
+328 LRVSDPIV

-342 KVVMVWLGNTRI
+342 KVVMVMLGNTKI

-360 NQSSTVAKFLESR
+360 GPETTVAKFIEKR

-380 ALEVNDLDEFIKRVQ
+380 AIEVDDINKFINIAKN
-395 EAGLTLTGKPSKGAE
+395 AGLTITGEPSRGAE

-417 PKSLNGVLLELVQR
+417 PKSLHGILLELVQH
-431 RISNE
+431 E

>member
-1 MSTDINSLIERARN
+1 MKIEELLERARN
-15 WDKAAIARLI
+15 WDKLAIAKLI
-25 TLAEEGV
+25 TMAEEGV
-32 EIPLSIQRRSHV
+32 EPQLDVRRRSHV

-55 STLIYAMARKI
+55 STLIYTMARKI

-93 RMQELTSRPNIYI
+93 RMQELTSKPNIYI

-116 GLNYATMAAVNIL
+116 GLNYATVAAINIL
-129 EYAGADYIFI
+129 EYAGADYIFL

-179 IGDIYVVSKSDNQ
+179 IGDIYVVSKSDNP
-192 ASESTYRDLLAMVD
+192 ASESTYRDLMAMVD
-206 MVREVKGDSWKPAV
+206 MVREIKGETWRPTV
-220 IKVSGLYGY
+220 LKVSGLYGY

-236 LIDDRF
+236 VIDDRF
-242 RELVSNGRLNESLT
+242 GELMKNGRLDNTLR
-256 SRRLLEMRLYAYDL
+256 SRRTLEMRLYAYDL
-270 LEKRLVEDKEL
+270 LEKSLNEAKDL
-281 ENDVANGKLSPQEAA
+281 ESKVINGELSPRDAA
-296 RRLLGMGLPRLDH
+296 RRLLNYYDKPRLDH
-309 VAVAVRDIN
+309 VAVAIKNIDEAAR
-318 NAVEKFRRLG
+318 KFRELG
-328 LKVGDPII
+328 LRVSDPIV

-342 KVVMVWLGNTRI
+342 KVVMVMLSNTKI

-360 NQSSTVAKFLESR
+360 GPETTVAKFIEKR

-380 ALEVNDLDEFIKRVQ
+380 AIEVDDINKFINIAKN
-395 EAGLTLTGKPSKGAE
+395 AGLTITGEPSRGAE

-417 PKSLNGVLLELVQR
+417 PKSLHGILLELVQHAR
-431 RISNE
+431 

>member
-1 MSTDINSLIERARN
+1 MSINELLERARN

-32 EIPLSIQRRSHV
+32 EIPLNIQRRGGHV

-55 STLIYAMARKI
+55 STLIYTVARRI

-106 RSMATRGIRG
+106 RSMATRGGIRGG
-116 GLNYATMAAVNIL
+116 GLNYATIAAVNIL

-179 IGDIYVVSKSDNQ
+179 IGGDIYVVSKSDNH

-206 MVREVKGDSWKPAV
+206 MMREVKGDSWKPAV

-229 GVDELLK
+229 GIDELLK

-242 RELVSNGRLNESLT
+242 RVLVGNGKLNESLT
-256 SRRLLEMRLYAYDL
+256 SRRLLEMRLYAYDI
-270 LEKRLVEDKEL
+270 LEKRLSESKEL
-281 ENDVANGKLSPQEAA
+281 ENEVVNGKLSPQEAA
-296 RRLLGMGLPRLDH
+296 RRLLGMEMPRLDH
-309 VAVAVRDIN
+309 VAVAVKDLN
-318 NAVEKFRRLG
+318 SAVEKFRKLG
-328 LKVGDPII
+328 GLRVSDPII
-336 VEEQGV
+336 VEEQGGV

-360 NQSSTVAKFLESR
+360 NPGSTVAKFLESR
-373 GEGIHHI
+373 GGEGIHHI
-380 ALEVNDLDEFIKRVQ
+380 ALEVNDLEEFIKRVQ
-395 EAGLTLTGKPSKGAE
+395 ELALY
-410 GIVTFIH
+410 
-417 PKSLNGVLLELVQR
+417 
-431 RISNE
+431 

>member
-1 MSTDINSLIERARN
+1 MKIEELLERARN
-15 WDKAAIARLI
+15 WDKLAIAKLI
-25 TLAEEGV
+25 TMAEEGV
-32 EIPLSIQRRSHV
+32 EPQLDVRRRSHV

-55 STLIYAMARKI
+55 STLIYTMARKI

-93 RMQELTSRPNIYI
+93 RMQELTSKPNIYI

-116 GLNYATMAAVNIL
+116 GLNYATVAAINIL
-129 EYAGADYIFI
+129 EYAGADYIFL

-179 IGDIYVVSKSDNQ
+179 IGDIYVVSKSDNP
-192 ASESTYRDLLAMVD
+192 ASESTYRDLMAMVD
-206 MVREVKGDSWKPAV
+206 MVREIKGETWRPTV
-220 IKVSGLYGY
+220 LKVSGLYGY

-236 LIDDRF
+236 VIDDRF
-242 RELVSNGRLNESLT
+242 GELMKNGRLDNTLR
-256 SRRLLEMRLYAYDL
+256 SRRTLEMRLYAYDL
-270 LEKRLVEDKEL
+270 LEKSLNEAKDL
-281 ENDVANGKLSPQEAA
+281 ESKVINGELSPRDAA
-296 RRLLGMGLPRLDH
+296 RRLLNYYDKPRLDH
-309 VAVAVRDIN
+309 VAVAIKNIDEAAR
-318 NAVEKFRRLG
+318 KFRELG
-328 LKVGDPII
+328 LRVSDPIV

-342 KVVMVWLGNTRI
+342 KVVMVMLSNTKI

-360 NQSSTVAKFLESR
+360 GPETTVAKFIEKR

-380 ALEVNDLDEFIKRVQ
+380 AIEVDDINKFINIAKN
-395 EAGLTLTGKPSKGAE
+395 AGLTITSEPSRGAE

-417 PKSLNGVLLELVQR
+417 PKSLHGILLELVQH
-431 RISNE
+431 E

>member
-1 MSTDINSLIERARN
+1 M
-15 WDKAAIARLI
+15 
-25 TLAEEGV
+25 AEEGA

-66 PQDKRVAILTIDPS
+66 PQDKKVAILTIDPS

-116 GLNYATMAAVNIL
+116 GLNYATVAAVNIL
-129 EYAGADYIFI
+129 EHAGADYILI

-206 MVREVKGDSWKPAV
+206 MMKEVKGNSWKPTV

-229 GVDELLK
+229 GVDELIK
-236 LIDDRF
+236 LIDNRF
-242 RELVSNGRLNESLT
+242 RELISNGELNKSLIG
-256 SRRLLEMRLYAYDL
+256 RRLLEMRLYAYDL
-270 LEKRLVEDKEL
+270 LERRLNENKEL
-281 ENDVANGKLSPQEAA
+281 EDEVINGRLSPQEAA
-296 RRLLGMGLPRLDH
+296 KRLLGVVLPRLDH
-309 VAVAVRDIN
+309 VAVAVRDLGS
-318 NAVEKFRRLG
+318 AAEKFKRLG
-328 LKVGDPII
+328 LDVDEPII

-342 KVVMVWLGNTRI
+342 RVAMVRLGNARI

-360 NQSSTVAKFLESR
+360 SPNSTVAKFLENR

-380 ALEVNDLDEFIKRVQ
+380 ALEVHDLGEFIRRVQ
-395 EAGLTLTGKPSKGAE
+395 EAGLTLTGRPYKGAE
-410 GIVTFIH
+410 GVVVFIH

-431 RISNE
+431 EVSNE

>member
-1 MSTDINSLIERARN
+1 MKIEELLERARN
-15 WDKAAIARLI
+15 WDKLAIAKLI
-25 TLAEEGV
+25 TMAEEGV
-32 EIPLSIQRRSHV
+32 EPQLDVRRRSHV

-55 STLIYAMARKI
+55 STLIYTMARKI

-93 RMQELTSRPNIYI
+93 RMQELTSKPNIYI

-116 GLNYATMAAVNIL
+116 GLNYATIAAINIL
-129 EYAGADYIFI
+129 EYAGADYIFL

-150 VKYVADTILV
+150 VKYIADTILV

-179 IGDIYVVSKSDNQ
+179 IGDIYVVSKSDNP
-192 ASESTYRDLLAMVD
+192 ASESTYRDLMAMVD
-206 MVREVKGDSWKPAV
+206 MVREIKGETWRPTV
-220 IKVSGLYGY
+220 LKVSGLYGY

-236 LIDDRF
+236 VIDDRF
-242 RELVSNGRLNESLT
+242 GELMKNGRLDNTLR
-256 SRRLLEMRLYAYDL
+256 SRRTLEMRLYAYDL
-270 LEKRLVEDKEL
+270 LEKSLNEAKDL
-281 ENDVANGKLSPQEAA
+281 ESKVINGELSPRDAA
-296 RRLLGMGLPRLDH
+296 RRLLNYYDKPRLDH
-309 VAVAVRDIN
+309 VAVAIKNIDEAAR
-318 NAVEKFRRLG
+318 KFRELG
-328 LKVGDPII
+328 LRVSDPIV

-342 KVVMVWLGNTRI
+342 KVVMVMLSNTKI

-360 NQSSTVAKFLESR
+360 GPETTVAKFIEKR

-380 ALEVNDLDEFIKRVQ
+380 AIEVDDINKFINIAKN
-395 EAGLTLTGKPSKGAE
+395 AGLTITSEPSRGAE

-417 PKSLNGVLLELVQR
+417 PKNLHGILLELVQH
-431 RISNE
+431 E

>member
-1 MSTDINSLIERARN
+1 MKIEELLERARN
-15 WDKAAIARLI
+15 WDKLAIAKLI
-25 TLAEEGV
+25 TMAEEGV
-32 EIPLSIQRRSHV
+32 EPQLDVRRRSHV

-55 STLIYAMARKI
+55 STLIYTMARKI

-93 RMQELTSRPNIYI
+93 RMQELTSKPNIYI

-116 GLNYATMAAVNIL
+116 GLNYATIAAINIL
-129 EYAGADYIFI
+129 EYAGADYIFL

-179 IGDIYVVSKSDNQ
+179 IGDIYVVSKSDNP
-192 ASESTYRDLLAMVD
+192 ASESTYRDLMAMVD
-206 MVREVKGDSWKPAV
+206 MVREIKGETWRPTV
-220 IKVSGLYGY
+220 LKVSGLYGY

-236 LIDDRF
+236 VIDDRF
-242 RELVSNGRLNESLT
+242 GELMKNGRLDNTLR
-256 SRRLLEMRLYAYDL
+256 SRRTLEMRLYAYDL
-270 LEKRLVEDKEL
+270 LEKSLNEAKDL
-281 ENDVANGKLSPQEAA
+281 ESKVINGELSPRDAA
-296 RRLLGMGLPRLDH
+296 RRLLNYYDKPRLDH
-309 VAVAVRDIN
+309 VAVAIKNIDEAAR
-318 NAVEKFRRLG
+318 KFKELG
-328 LKVGDPII
+328 LRVSDPIV

-342 KVVMVWLGNTRI
+342 KVVMVMLGNTKI

-360 NQSSTVAKFLESR
+360 GPETTVAKFIEKR

-380 ALEVNDLDEFIKRVQ
+380 AIEVDDINKFINIAKN
-395 EAGLTLTGKPSKGAE
+395 AGLTITSEPSRGAE

-417 PKSLNGVLLELVQR
+417 PKNLHGILLELVQH
-431 RISNE
+431 E

>member
-1 MSTDINSLIERARN
+1 MKIEELLERARN
-15 WDKAAIARLI
+15 WDKLAIAKLI
-25 TLAEEGV
+25 TMAEEGV
-32 EIPLSIQRRSHV
+32 EPQLDVRRRSHV

-55 STLIYAMARKI
+55 STLIYTMARKI

-93 RMQELTSRPNIYI
+93 RMQELTSKPNIYI

-116 GLNYATMAAVNIL
+116 GLNYATIAAINIL
-129 EYAGADYIFI
+129 EYAGADYIFL

-179 IGDIYVVSKSDNQ
+179 IGDIYVVSKSDNP
-192 ASESTYRDLLAMVD
+192 ASESTYRDLMAMVD
-206 MVREVKGDSWKPAV
+206 MVREIKGETWRPTV
-220 IKVSGLYGY
+220 LKVSGLYGY

-236 LIDDRF
+236 VIDDRF
-242 RELVSNGRLNESLT
+242 GELMKNGRLDNTLR
-256 SRRLLEMRLYAYDL
+256 SRRTLEMRLYAYDL
-270 LEKRLVEDKEL
+270 LEKSLNEAKDL
-281 ENDVANGKLSPQEAA
+281 ESKVINGELSPRDAA
-296 RRLLGMGLPRLDH
+296 RRLLNYYDKPRLDH
-309 VAVAVRDIN
+309 VAVAIKNIDEAAR
-318 NAVEKFRRLG
+318 KFRELG
-328 LKVGDPII
+328 LRVSDPIV

-342 KVVMVWLGNTRI
+342 KVVMVMLSNTKI

-360 NQSSTVAKFLESR
+360 GPETTVAKFIEKR

-380 ALEVNDLDEFIKRVQ
+380 AIEVDDINKFINIAKN
-395 EAGLTLTGKPSKGAE
+395 AGLTITSEPSRGAE

-417 PKSLNGVLLELVQR
+417 PKNLHGILLELVQH
-431 RISNE
+431 E